1 LIATQVG
8 QFPSVGE
15 HYGLLFTKGNTLVA
29 CVNVAINALKSSG
42 KLAAL
47 QQKWLAI
54 YTSVP
59 TIKP

>member
-1 LIATQVG
+1 
-8 QFPSVGE
+8 
-15 HYGLLFTKGNTLVA
+15 LVA

-54 YTSVP
+54 YSSVP